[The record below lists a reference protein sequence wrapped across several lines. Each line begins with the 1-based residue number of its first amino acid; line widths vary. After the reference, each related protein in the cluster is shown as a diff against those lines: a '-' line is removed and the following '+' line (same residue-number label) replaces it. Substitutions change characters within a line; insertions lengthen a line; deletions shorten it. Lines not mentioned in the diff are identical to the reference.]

1 MAIAVSVLF
10 FFFLMRMILIGEME
24 SHCHFDLHFLMAKD
38 VEHFFIHSLVICIS
52 SFESGLSV
60 SFAHLLIV

>member
-10 FFFLMRMILIGEME
+10 FFFLDENDFDWGEME

-60 SFAHLLIV
+60 